1 MPSVSLLFPIH
12 GRLVSPGLGE
22 GKDGAVDLCLHASS
36 LNGGAGNDSFA
47 GPESVQ
53 QCAEVSGQVLPY
65 IVGLFLFM
73 VLASIVLTRLSMNR
87 SVAANIV
94 LAVIISAAIGA
105 GLLGLMA
112 WLSRR

>member
-1 MPSVSLLFPIH
+1 MFL
-12 GRLVSPGLGE
+12 
-22 GKDGAVDLCLHASS
+22 
-36 LNGGAGNDSFA
+36 
-47 GPESVQ
+47 
-53 QCAEVSGQVLPY
+53 Y

-73 VLASIVLTRLSMNR
+73 LLASIVLTRLSMNR

-94 LAVIISAAIGA
+94 LAVIISAAVGA